1 METQKKRAPIS
12 IVATHA
18 GDVVV
23 YGGELIGKTAVYRLA
38 TILNA
43 LAKIDDDGDHGI
55 ASVAFS
61 TSTPKGMVADCNLDT
76 GAMTINLMETFG
88 KSFEVCLD
96 KEKQGAM
103 AVSFLFWHNVYVSY
117 IHESLHIRNPEAPE
131 KEIENTAI
139 AILFALAKE
148 LNLEPGESRF
158 VMEQMNELIANDR
171 GDKFIITQKAMWEA
185 GESFTNGKTRLTSY
199 HDFAHLFSGAD
210 DKDPEWNQKPKNS
223 FIPVKEVV
231 VASPTPGGV
240 PQIIETAFDP
250 DPEDEELVDP
260 DPEDEWLDRLMR
272 EEANAKPTVIAA
284 IPAAPFTMPAD
295 LFYQSPMET
304 IEILNNY
311 DTYDNAVPPE
321 DSFEESLEEETE
333 EELEAAYYAI
343 NGITPRTV
351 APAPAPAPAIVRP
364 TQAKTT
370 VSLIQDNAPEKIA
383 ALSLPRTGLTPE
395 RTAEIMMGIYTKCFN
410 QIFGTCGQLLNSDK
424 GFAYPEGVLFP
435 IPLSAEEQ
443 RVVVSFNCHINE
455 KWGEKSTSA
464 GFIHGFVGGIKSLP
478 TYKLVINMD
487 GVKFVRLV
495 LPQNPA
501 KMHGAYLS
509 PKAALAR
516 KGIAIVYIMEGDD
529 AAKNAGAKQWLYKAV
544 IERTNFNTPAVATIN
559 SWQEC

>member
-1 METQKKRAPIS
+1 METQQKKRAPIS

-23 YGGELIGKTAVYRLA
+23 YGGELIGKTALYRLA

-76 GAMTINLMETFG
+76 AAITINLMETFG

-103 AVSFLFWHNVYVSY
+103 AISFLFWHNVYVSY

-171 GDKFIITQKAMWEA
+171 GDKFIVAQKAMWEA
-185 GESFTNGKTRLTSY
+185 GESFTNGKVRLTSY

-240 PQIIETAFDP
+240 PQIIEVAFDP
-250 DPEDEELVDP
+250 DPVAIAEQEDELIDP
-260 DPEDEWLDRLMR
+260 DPELEWLDRLMR
-272 EEANAKPTVIAA
+272 EERASKVDTKFVMPAELVYHHPANMADEDFRDFDNA
-284 IPAAPFTMPAD
+284 IPPDFD
-295 LFYQSPMET
+295 ESME
-304 IEILNNY
+304 
-311 DTYDNAVPPE
+311 A
-321 DSFEESLEEETE
+321 ETE
-333 EELEAAYYAI
+333 EEFEAAYYAI
-343 NGITPRTV
+343 SGITPSNTPAV
-351 APAPAPAPAIVRP
+351 APTPAVAYTPAQAPV
-364 TQAKTT
+364 T
-370 VSLIQDNAPEKIA
+370 VSLVQNSAPEKVA

-395 RTAEIMMGIYTKCFN
+395 RTAEIMMGIYTRCFN

-424 GFAYPEGVLFP
+424 GFAYPGGVLSP
-435 IPLSAEEQ
+435 IPLSEEEQ
-443 RVVVSFNCHINE
+443 RVVVGFFCHING
-455 KWGEKSTSA
+455 KWSEVSGQNY
-464 GFIHGFVGGIKSLP
+464 IHGFVGGIKNLP
-478 TYKLVINMD
+478 TYKLIVNMD

-544 IERTNFNTPAVATIN
+544 IERTNLNTPAVATVN